1 MFKFYKRR
9 GYTKDKIFKFY
20 KRRGYTKDKV
30 FKFYKRR
37 GYIKD
42 KNLSFTKEETIQ
54 KLGNAQ
60 TAPTNFNTS
69 SCSAFLMIVEQEFFI
84 KEQSS

>member
-1 MFKFYKRR
+1 MDCLFDQSQNNTILK
-9 GYTKDKIFKFY
+9 
-20 KRRGYTKDKV
+20 
-30 FKFYKRR
+30 
-37 GYIKD
+37 
-42 KNLSFTKEETIQ
+42 KEETIQ